1 MRRVPWLTPIA
12 ALCLAGCSG
21 ASLPAPT
28 VVSVNPAERPASSSG
43 PVTVT
48 IDAVL
53 PTLADHGLDTV
64 TIDDRLS
71 VRIGPRP
78 FGPSHWAD
86 AGVITDFLPSVLS
99 EGSYDVTVEVGDG
112 RLTTASSA
120 FTVTAGTWPVGYI
133 VDMIGGQ
140 TSGVPFGVTIRAQ
153 GGADGG
159 YDGTVNFAVPGAA
172 VSPQISGP
180 FTGGVRVELITITA
194 DHSGQYHLD
203 VSDLAGRT
211 GRSLN
216 FQLAQ

>member
-1 MRRVPWLTPIA
+1 V
-12 ALCLAGCSG
+12 ALCLAACSG
-21 ASLPAPT
+21 ATLPAPT

-48 IDAVL
+48 LDAIL

-64 TIDDRLS
+64 TVDDSLS
-71 VRIGPRP
+71 LKIGPRP
-78 FGPSHWAD
+78 FGPSHWTD
-86 AGVITDFLPSVLS
+86 AGVITDFLPSVLP
-99 EGSYDVTVEVGDG
+99 EGSYDVTVELGDG
-112 RLTTASSA
+112 RLTTASNA
-120 FTVTAGTWPVGYI
+120 FQVTAGTWPVGYI
-133 VDMIGGQ
+133 VDMIGAQ

-153 GGADGG
+153 GGEDGG
-159 YDGTVNFAVPGAA
+159 FTGTVNFAVPGAT

-180 FTGGVRVELITITA
+180 FAAGVRVELITVTV

-216 FQLAQ
+216 FQLNQ